1 MKKCLLLL
9 LTLLLLSGCAVTRMD
24 NKSYEEVMDKIL
36 SLDIKLYNKIG
47 KGYKY
52 YTPKGIVR
60 TDSNTYNDVLTR
72 DDITYYLYIDV
83 VGYYYKTDLDYKV
96 NKNAYYSRKIENGK
110 KNGYVQITN
119 KDNKLF
125 VQMVYNYAKI
135 ETYVDKKDLNT
146 AIEDISY
153 ILSSVK
159 FNDSLLK
166 KLQESGNFGSKEE
179 VYKLFNNKERD
190 GNFLEY
196 IKEYDKYEADDDSSV
211 AEKEVE
217 LKQSTT
223 TTTTTTTIATT
234 TEKKDET
241 TNDSE

>member
-1 MKKCLLLL
+1 
-9 LTLLLLSGCAVTRMD
+9 
-24 NKSYEEVMDKIL
+24 
-36 SLDIKLYNKIG
+36 
-47 KGYKY
+47 
-52 YTPKGIVR
+52 
-60 TDSNTYNDVLTR
+60 
-72 DDITYYLYIDV
+72 
-83 VGYYYKTDLDYKV
+83 
-96 NKNAYYSRKIENGK
+96 
-110 KNGYVQITN
+110 
-119 KDNKLF
+119 
-125 VQMVYNYAKI
+125 MVYNYAKI

-211 AEKEVE
+211 AEKEEE

-223 TTTTTTTIATT
+223 TITTTTTIETT